1 MNDDKI
7 SKARTIIGENQDE
20 DYILRPL
27 DHEKLFSPEVPEF
40 ASVFADSEV
49 QGIAKQYD
57 AYDKEAISA
66 QNSFKSYSK
75 RAQWA
80 VFLTACCSAALLGVS
95 ILLGRPE
102 DIVVARVLFIT
113 LSLAAILF
121 GTLATTWLRLIEGR
135 RLLEEWMKQR
145 ANAEMR
151 RLEYFNLITSRKP
164 DDVASPDPTLFR
176 LLQLEFFRRFQLDM
190 QINYYRGR
198 GRAHGRF
205 ADKAVTM
212 SSWALGGAGLATG
225 FAGFLGSAVGPK
237 WGALAGFGMI
247 CQALATWILNKE
259 AVNQDRRNQ
268 ERYSRTYETLENLK
282 MRLSKAR
289 KSIAGGNE
297 EVLPKLVEAVHELVS
312 LEHRQWTDDIGNA
325 SKAIGEL
332 EQQLKELEKDTGAGS
347 KK

>member
-1 MNDDKI
+1 
-7 SKARTIIGENQDE
+7 
-20 DYILRPL
+20 
-27 DHEKLFSPEVPEF
+27 
-40 ASVFADSEV
+40 
-49 QGIAKQYD
+49 
-57 AYDKEAISA
+57 
-66 QNSFKSYSK
+66 
-75 RAQWA
+75 
-80 VFLTACCSAALLGVS
+80 
-95 ILLGRPE
+95 
-102 DIVVARVLFIT
+102 
-113 LSLAAILF
+113 
-121 GTLATTWLRLIEGR
+121 
-135 RLLEEWMKQR
+135 
-145 ANAEMR
+145 
-151 RLEYFNLITSRKP
+151 
-164 DDVASPDPTLFR
+164 
-176 LLQLEFFRRFQLDM
+176 
-190 QINYYRGR
+190 
-198 GRAHGRF
+198 
-205 ADKAVTM
+205 M

-297 EVLPKLVEAVHELVS
+297 EVLPKLVEAVHEQVS